1 MLVVPARSAWNVN
14 TSAPPA
20 PGSGVLV
27 VVFAKVWLCKARAPV
42 SNVGCQWDPVD
53 AFASSAIGNCSPC
66 PTTIC
71 CPEGDGMGVAVGV
84 TDGWTLVVVVPVAF
98 MLALD
103 GALALGVDVFSSPS
117 PTTAAITITIIIIS
131 AIMAATQLRASM

>member
-1 MLVVPARSAWNVN
+1 
-14 TSAPPA
+14 
-20 PGSGVLV
+20 
-27 VVFAKVWLCKARAPV
+27 
-42 SNVGCQWDPVD
+42 
-53 AFASSAIGNCSPC
+53 
-66 PTTIC
+66 
-71 CPEGDGMGVAVGV
+71 MGVAVGI

-103 GALALGVDVFSSPS
+103 GTLELGVDVFSCPS

>member
-1 MLVVPARSAWNVN
+1 
-14 TSAPPA
+14 
-20 PGSGVLV
+20 
-27 VVFAKVWLCKARAPV
+27 
-42 SNVGCQWDPVD
+42 
-53 AFASSAIGNCSPC
+53 
-66 PTTIC
+66 
-71 CPEGDGMGVAVGV
+71 MGVAVGV

-103 GALALGVDVFSSPS
+103 GALELGEDVFSSPS

>member
-1 MLVVPARSAWNVN
+1 
-14 TSAPPA
+14 
-20 PGSGVLV
+20 
-27 VVFAKVWLCKARAPV
+27 
-42 SNVGCQWDPVD
+42 
-53 AFASSAIGNCSPC
+53 
-66 PTTIC
+66 
-71 CPEGDGMGVAVGV
+71 MGVAVGV

-103 GALALGVDVFSSPS
+103 GALELCVDVFSSPS

>member
-1 MLVVPARSAWNVN
+1 
-14 TSAPPA
+14 
-20 PGSGVLV
+20 
-27 VVFAKVWLCKARAPV
+27 
-42 SNVGCQWDPVD
+42 
-53 AFASSAIGNCSPC
+53 
-66 PTTIC
+66 
-71 CPEGDGMGVAVGV
+71 MGVAVGVGV

-103 GALALGVDVFSSPS
+103 GALELGVDVFSSPS